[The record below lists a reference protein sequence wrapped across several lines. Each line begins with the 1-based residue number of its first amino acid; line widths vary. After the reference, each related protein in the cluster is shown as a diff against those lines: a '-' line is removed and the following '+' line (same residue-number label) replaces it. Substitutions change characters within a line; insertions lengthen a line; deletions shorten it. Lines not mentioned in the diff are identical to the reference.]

1 MRSRGP
7 SLAGRSETE
16 DADRAP
22 LQDAT
27 YPTYQSRSVTAAQ
40 KTGSGAPSADWQS
53 HFCCRAALS
62 GSCPPDTEGA
72 KGAKVGHLAQGKH
85 LPPLWSSG
93 GELQGSS
100 SF

>member
-7 SLAGRSETE
+7 SLARRSETE

-27 YPTYQSRSVTAAQ
+27 YPTYQSRSVIAAE
-40 KTGSGAPSADWQS
+40 KTRSGAPSADWQS
-53 HFCCRAALS
+53 HFCFRAALPD
-62 GSCPPDTEGA
+62 SCLSDTEGA

-85 LPPLWSSG
+85 LPPL
-93 GELQGSS
+93 
-100 SF
+100 